1 MNYKTFQVLR
11 EEDKSTIASL
21 WDQYVKA
28 ASSDEAPDT
37 GWFKVLA
44 TTDDVDRDGEV
55 IAVDGW
61 EFDNYDKNP
70 VVLWAHDFS
79 LMPIAKVTKRTK
91 TDNGYLMEGPF
102 APSERGQEAR
112 RNYDA
117 GFLNTVSVG
126 FIPKQRQ
133 GNVITKSELLELSF
147 VPVPANANAVA
158 QRAIEEMTVKM
169 LKKDGEPAPE
179 PVDDEPVEDPADAD
193 VPPDDIAEKGIV
205 ADVAAA
211 PCDEQT
217 WQMKYGNISGVSTIL
232 GALYEVYM
240 RPEVGVDDFDGLLKE
255 CVDLLNGLLGARTSS
270 DGKVAKAMA
279 SIDGKSLT
287 RSIEDN
293 FAAKAGRV
301 LSAVSRKKVSD
312 AMEAMMGAHGAMKDL
327 LDSSEPDDGKASK
340 SDPTADEGD
349 ATAKGH
355 DPDER
360 ELVAAVLRGIDKAV
374 GKELRNLKRG

>member
-1 MNYKTFQVLR
+1 MNYKTFQVFK

-28 ASSDEAPDT
+28 ASSDDAPDT

-44 TTDDVDRDGEV
+44 TTDDVDRDGES

-79 LMPIAKVTKRTK
+79 LMPIAKVAKRTK
-91 TDNGYLMEGPF
+91 VDNGYIVEGPF

-112 RNYDA
+112 KNYDA
-117 GFLNTVSVG
+117 GFLNTMSVG

-133 GNVITKSELLELSF
+133 GNVITKAELLEVSF

-158 QRAIEEMTVKM
+158 QRAIEEMSVKM
-169 LKKDGEPAPE
+169 LKKDGEPELE
-179 PVDDEPVEDPADAD
+179 PIDEPVEDPAVAD
-193 VPPDDIAEKGIV
+193 VPPDDIEEKGIV

-211 PCDEQT
+211 SCDEQT
-217 WQMKYGNISGVSTIL
+217 WNMKWGNVTEVSTIL

-255 CVDLLNGLLGARTSS
+255 SIDLLNGILGARTSS
-270 DGKVAKAMA
+270 DGKVAKAMPT
-279 SIDGKSLT
+279 IDGKSLT

-301 LSAVSRKKVSD
+301 LSAASRKRVSD
-312 AMEAMMGAHGAMKDL
+312 AVDAMDGAKTALQAL
-327 LDSSEPDDGKASK
+327 LDETATDDEKATTI
-340 SDPTADEGD
+340 DPSADEGD

-355 DPDER
+355 DPDDR